1 MTYDELEEP
10 GEELTA
16 QTDSAELTP
25 VGDLG
30 YTQAAEELDRII
42 NELDRG
48 VVDIDVLEGRL
59 SRAVE
64 IVEELDRRIR
74 GARERVNTILPRL
87 EAVGPSDDASPTTVS
102 RHG

>member
-1 MTYDELEEP
+1 VTPSPDEEEEMTSDA
-10 GEELTA
+10 GQRQGA
-16 QTDSAELTP
+16 P
-25 VGDLG
+25 VSELG
-30 YTQAAEELDRII
+30 YTEAADELDRII

-48 VVDIDVLEGRL
+48 VVDVDILEERL

-87 EAVGPSDDASPTTVS
+87 EAAGPDEDSGPTTVG